1 MPASFQLQVQFDT
14 EQIEARLTELSE
26 LLRRL
31 PERVADGIRERI
43 ADLPDQLVDFAL
55 GEGFRTTNAGR
66 CDVRVCSIRLF
77 SPVLDEL
84 CAAARGAADLNGS

>member
-1 MPASFQLQVQFDT
+1 MPHAFQLQIHFET
-14 EQIEARLTELSE
+14 AQIESRLTELSE
-26 LLRRL
+26 LLQRL
-31 PERVADGIRERI
+31 PESVADGIRERI

-55 GEGFRTTNAGR
+55 GEGLRTAGAGR

>member
-1 MPASFQLQVQFDT
+1 MVTQCQLRVQFDT

-26 LLRRL
+26 LLQRL

-43 ADLPDQLVDFAL
+43 ANLPDQLVDFAL
-55 GEGFRTTNAGR
+55 GEGLRTAGAGR
-66 CDVRVCSIRLF
+66 CDVRVFSVRLF

-84 CAAARGAADLNGS
+84 CASARRAADLNGS